1 MKNCDTLPLYLVVH
15 VFSDL
20 FSPRLRFASFVR
32 VVFLGRAVLY
42 ARDYYSVSSASFLRD
57 TKPIKLPTLVLQH
70 RSDSL

>member
-42 ARDYYSVSSASFLRD
+42 ARDYYSVSSEFR
-57 TKPIKLPTLVLQH
+57 VH
-70 RSDSL
+70 RFCVTQSRLNCPR